1 MPVEYYTEEG
11 LRQLQEEL
19 HYLLTTRRKEVA
31 KAIEEARE
39 KGDLSENAEYDA
51 AKEEQAQLE
60 SKIYQLQKTL
70 ANARVLTDDEIDTS
84 KVFILSKVKVKNLGI
99 NKEEVFT
106 LVSPPEANL
115 AKKKLSVKSPIG
127 EALLGKE
134 VGDIVSVKVPA
145 GTIKFEILEISR

>member
-11 LRQLQEEL
+11 LKQLQEEL

-70 ANARVLTDDEIDTS
+70 ANARVLIDDEIDTS

-99 NKEEVFT
+99 NKEEIFT
-106 LVSPPEANL
+106 LVSPPESNL

-134 VGDIVSVKVPA
+134 IGDIVSVKVPA